1 MENLRFSNMNEK
13 TVPQE
18 KNKFKKDI
26 FANTSFEE
34 TRIAIMEDDNLAEL
48 FWERRGTANVVGNI
62 YKGTV
67 ENVLPGIS
75 SAFINIGLDKNAYIY
90 ISDVLGNH
98 RDGIARLLKRN
109 QHVMIQVAKDAIS
122 TKGMKVTM
130 DISLPGRFL
139 VLTPFQEFVGVSKNI
154 DNHEERKRLSEI
166 IKKIAKNNN
175 LEKKGCIV
183 RTEAE
188 GASEKE
194 LEREI
199 KYLIRTWESIEK
211 RFETALSPS
220 VLHKDMEL
228 TLQMARDILSDEVS
242 IYMLDNKE
250 EYNNVLEFVKKISP
264 ELKDKI
270 KLYTNKT
277 PIFQAFD
284 IEKFITELRK
294 TKVGLPNGGSIIIQ
308 EAESLCAIDVNTGR
322 FTGSRSQEETVTL
335 TNVEAAREVARQLRL
350 RNIGGIVVIDFID
363 MKRASNRH
371 RIVNTLEKAVER
383 DKAKIRILPITRLG
397 LVEMTRERKRESTV
411 SLLTDDCPECHGSGR
426 VLSSE
431 SIRIKIQREIQNLT
445 SGRPGGNLRIIVHPM
460 ILEILKKK
468 QNIIEKNVHRSVKLF
483 SDPMLTWEDYRLI
496 LE

>member
-1 MENLRFSNMNEK
+1 MNKRSVDSSNKK
-13 TVPQE
+13 TASQV
-18 KNKFKKDI
+18 KTKFKKEI

-34 TRIAIMEDDNLAEL
+34 TRIAIMENDNLAEL
-48 FWERRGTANVVGNI
+48 FWERRGTANIVGNI

-98 RDGIARLLKRN
+98 RDGIERLLKRN
-109 QHVMIQVAKDAIS
+109 QQVMVQVAKDAIS

-166 IKKIAKNNN
+166 IKKIAKSNN
-175 LEKKGCIV
+175 LDKKGCIV

-188 GASEKE
+188 GASTKE

-211 RFETALSPS
+211 RFESSRSPS
-220 VLHKDMEL
+220 VLHKDMGL

-250 EYNNVLEFVKKISP
+250 EYNNVVDFVKKISP

-277 PIFQAFD
+277 PIFKAFD
-284 IEKFITELRK
+284 IEKFIAELRK
-294 TKVGLPNGGSIIIQ
+294 IKVGLPKGGSIIIQ
-308 EAESLCAIDVNTGR
+308 EA
-322 FTGSRSQEETVTL
+322 
-335 TNVEAAREVARQLRL
+335 
-350 RNIGGIVVIDFID
+350 
-363 MKRASNRH
+363 
-371 RIVNTLEKAVER
+371 
-383 DKAKIRILPITRLG
+383 
-397 LVEMTRERKRESTV
+397 
-411 SLLTDDCPECHGSGR
+411 
-426 VLSSE
+426 
-431 SIRIKIQREIQNLT
+431 
-445 SGRPGGNLRIIVHPM
+445 
-460 ILEILKKK
+460 
-468 QNIIEKNVHRSVKLF
+468 
-483 SDPMLTWEDYRLI
+483 
-496 LE
+496 

>member
-1 MENLRFSNMNEK
+1 MNKRFTNSSD
-13 TVPQE
+13 
-18 KNKFKKDI
+18 KKADSHSKAKLKKEI

-34 TRIAIMEDDNLAEL
+34 TRIAILEDDSLAEL
-48 FWERRGTANVVGNI
+48 FWERRGTANIVGNI
-62 YKGTV
+62 YKGTI

-75 SAFINIGLDKNAYIY
+75 SAFINIGLEKNAYIY
-90 ISDVLGNH
+90 ISDVLGNQ
-98 RDGIARLLKRN
+98 RDGIEKLLKRN
-109 QHVMIQVAKDAIS
+109 QHVMIQVAKDAIG

-130 DISLPGRFL
+130 DVSLPGRYL

-154 DNHEERKRLSEI
+154 DNYEERNRLSEI
-166 IKKIAKNNN
+166 IKKIAESNN
-175 LEKKGCIV
+175 LDKKGCIV

-188 GASEKE
+188 GADEKE
-194 LEREI
+194 LEKEL
-199 KYLIRTWESIEK
+199 KYLMRTWESIIK
-211 RFETALSPS
+211 RFESVHSPH
-220 VLHKDMEL
+220 VLHKDMGL

-250 EYNNVLEFVKKISP
+250 EYDNVLDFVKKISP
-264 ELKDKI
+264 ELKDRV

-277 PIFQAFD
+277 PMFKAFD
-284 IEKFITELRK
+284 IEKSITELRK
-294 TKVGLPNGGSIIIQ
+294 IKVPLSNGGSIIIQ

-335 TNVEAAREVARQLRL
+335 TNIEAALEIARQLRL

-363 MKRASNRH
+363 MKRASNRL
-371 RIVNTLEKAVER
+371 RIVNTLERAVKR
-383 DKAKIRILPITRLG
+383 DRAKIRILPITRLG

-411 SLLTDDCPECHGSGR
+411 SLLTEECPECHGSGR
-426 VLSSE
+426 VFSSE
-431 SIRIKIQREIQNLT
+431 SIRIKIQRDIQNLT

-460 ILEILKKK
+460 ILEILKNK
-468 QNIIEKNVHRSVKLF
+468 QSIIEKNVHRSVKLF

>member
-1 MENLRFSNMNEK
+1 MNK
-13 TVPQE
+13 RLT
-18 KNKFKKDI
+18 NSSDKKAISHSKAKLKKEI

-34 TRIAIMEDDNLAEL
+34 TRIAILEDDSLAEL
-48 FWERRGTANVVGNI
+48 FWERRGTANIVGNI
-62 YKGTV
+62 YKGTI

-75 SAFINIGLDKNAYIY
+75 SAFINIGLEKNAYIY
-90 ISDVLGNH
+90 ISDVLGNQ
-98 RDGIARLLKRN
+98 RDGIEKLLKRN
-109 QHVMIQVAKDAIS
+109 QHVMIQVAKDAIG

-130 DISLPGRFL
+130 DVSLPGRYL

-154 DNHEERKRLSEI
+154 DNYEERNRLSEI
-166 IKKIAKNNN
+166 IKKIAEANN
-175 LEKKGCIV
+175 LDKKGCIV

-188 GASEKE
+188 GADDKELEKE
-194 LEREI
+194 L
-199 KYLIRTWESIEK
+199 KYLMRTWESIIK
-211 RFETALSPS
+211 RFESAHSPH
-220 VLHKDMEL
+220 VLHKDMGL

-250 EYNNVLEFVKKISP
+250 EYDNVLDFVKKISP
-264 ELKDKI
+264 ELKDRV

-277 PIFQAFD
+277 PMFKAFD
-284 IEKFITELRK
+284 IEKSITELRK
-294 TKVGLPNGGSIIIQ
+294 IKVALPNGGSIIIQ

-335 TNVEAAREVARQLRL
+335 TNMEAALEIARQLRL

-363 MKRASNRH
+363 MKRASNRL
-371 RIVNTLEKAVER
+371 RIVNTLERAVKR
-383 DKAKIRILPITRLG
+383 DRAKIRILPITRLG

-411 SLLTDDCPECHGSGR
+411 SLLTEECPECHGSGR
-426 VLSSE
+426 VFSSE
-431 SIRIKIQREIQNLT
+431 SIRIKIQRDIQNLT

-460 ILEILKKK
+460 ILEILKNK
-468 QNIIEKNVHRSVKLF
+468 QSVIEKNVHRSVKLF